1 MCFFFFSFLNDNLRR
16 ELSGILLAI
25 AFKPMLLNG
34 YATRQSSRSY
44 PLTPFLPGLMDPRN
58 IIRCFDVVRMFFFS
72 FFFLFFCILKNTYV
86 QYTGTGSRTIWINK
100 AVTVVLFQLEGPES
114 VDPAL

>member
-1 MCFFFFSFLNDNLRR
+1 
-16 ELSGILLAI
+16 
-25 AFKPMLLNG
+25 
-34 YATRQSSRSY
+34 
-44 PLTPFLPGLMDPRN
+44 MDPRN